1 MHASGMV
8 EVGVRISYIRARYQP
23 LLLLLLLLLLQVLTD
38 GAPDQQLLVPLA
50 VVMAQH
56 LDWSLF
62 TLHTQHLKEL
72 AEQHDRVN
80 EICQQVGYVVI
91 SAITRHNL

>member
-1 MHASGMV
+1 MC
-8 EVGVRISYIRARYQP
+8 
-23 LLLLLLLLLLQVLTD
+23 LTTLLLLLQVLTD
-38 GAPDQQLLVPLA
+38 GVPDQQLLLPLA

-80 EICQQVGYVVI
+80 EICQQVGMLFC
-91 SAITRHNL
+91 TM

>member
-1 MHASGMV
+1 MLML
-8 EVGVRISYIRARYQP
+8 P
-23 LLLLLLLLLLQVLTD
+23 LLLLLLQVLTD
-38 GAPDQQLLVPLA
+38 GTPDQQLLLPLA

-80 EICQQVGYVVI
+80 EICQQVGVITCWVAGWHTGRVVGSI
-91 SAITRHNL
+91 SRS